1 MNGRPEN
8 TSETNPENTSETKND
23 RRVNFG
29 PDGSL
34 FVKAPA
40 KINLFLHITG
50 RRDDGY
56 HLLESLF
63 SFTKKGD
70 LIRILP
76 SETLNFSVFGPFSG
90 ALAAENADNNL
101 VVKAAKALMEHTGT
115 GQGASIEL
123 EKNLPVASGLG
134 GGSADAAAALIGLNA
149 LWKTKLNNKELAD
162 IAVGLGADVPAC
174 LNVGSQIVRG
184 IGEKREKIDLP
195 WSAGIVI
202 INPGKA
208 VSTPEVFA
216 GFRAFRD
223 QHQLPPFDVAITDL
237 DKVVADVAM
246 LGVLTSNSL
255 QDPAVQVCPEIIAV
269 ERFLRLETQNE
280 LVRMSGSGASV
291 FALYHDKAAAESV
304 ARRARDHNPDWWVM
318 ADLIGE

>member
-1 MNGRPEN
+1 MKSSPEN
-8 TSETNPENTSETKND
+8 NPEKTLEN
-23 RRVNFG
+23 RVQSG

-34 FVKAPA
+34 FVRAPA

-56 HLLESLF
+56 HFLESLF

-70 LIRILP
+70 LIRFLP
-76 SETLNFSVFGPFSG
+76 SETLKFSVSGPFSEVLATENPESNLVMKAAR
-90 ALAAENADNNL
+90 ALA
-101 VVKAAKALMEHTGT
+101 EHAGVSL
-115 GQGASIEL
+115 GAVIEL

-134 GGSADAAAALIGLNA
+134 GGSADAAATLIGLNA
-149 LWKTKLNNKELAD
+149 LWKINLSDEELAAL
-162 IAVGLGADVPAC
+162 AVGLGADVPAC
-174 LNVGSQIVRG
+174 LSRGAQIVRG
-184 IGEKREKIDLP
+184 IGEKREQVELP

-223 QHQLPPFDVAITDL
+223 KRSLPPFDVTITDL
-237 DKVVADVAM
+237 DKVVSDISM
-246 LGVLTSNSL
+246 LDVLTSNSL
-255 QDPAVQVCPEIIAV
+255 QDPAVQVCPEIMEV
-269 ERFLRLETQNE
+269 ERFLRLNTQNE

-304 ARRARDHNPDWWVM
+304 ARRAREFNSDWWVM
-318 ADLIGE
+318 ADLIGG